1 MVYMYL
7 FPSMPEEAEGGD
19 YISPD
24 RGSVV
29 CDSTAVYRPRNAEES
44 ILYSVVAENLET
56 FLSRQWERDRPV
68 PRFVERELRLFLNC
82 GIPALGFL
90 RVHCDTC
97 GEDRIVPFSCK
108 GRGFC
113 KSCGGRRMAD
123 TAAHLVDRVFPEVPV
138 RQWVLSLPFSL
149 RYRLAYDARLVSEV
163 LRIFVQAVFRS
174 LGGRAREHA
183 GIPRSQ
189 CGAVTFVQRFGD
201 ALNLKK
207 RS

>member
-1 MVYMYL
+1 M
-7 FPSMPEEAEGGD
+7 A
-19 YISPD
+19 
-24 RGSVV
+24 
-29 CDSTAVYRPRNAEES
+29 
-44 ILYSVVAENLET
+44 
-56 FLSRQWERDRPV
+56 
-68 PRFVERELRLFLNC
+68 
-82 GIPALGFL
+82 
-90 RVHCDTC
+90 VHCDTC

-113 KSCGGRRMAD
+113 NSCGGRRMAD

-149 RYRLAYDARLVSEV
+149 RYRLAYDACLVSEV

-189 CGAVTFVQRFGD
+189 CGARSEEHTSELQSHSDLVCR
-201 ALNLKK
+201 LLLEKK
-207 RS
+207 NDNFHPSGGSNMPRGPPAPRLLSGR

>member
-44 ILYSVVAENLET
+44 ILYRIVAENLET

-82 GIPALGFL
+82 GIPALGFPA
-90 RVHCDTC
+90 R
-97 GEDRIVPFSCK
+97 
-108 GRGFC
+108 
-113 KSCGGRRMAD
+113 
-123 TAAHLVDRVFPEVPV
+123 
-138 RQWVLSLPFSL
+138 SL
-149 RYRLAYDARLVSEV
+149 RY
-163 LRIFVQAVFRS
+163 LRGGPDCPIFVQ
-174 LGGRAREHA
+174 RAR
-183 GIPRSQ
+183 
-189 CGAVTFVQRFGD
+189 V
-201 ALNLKK
+201 L
-207 RS
+207 